1 MSAASSQVASAPKHV
16 PVRVVRPSKGW
27 TRIDFRELW
36 DQREL
41 LYFLTWRDLKVRYK
55 QTVLGV
61 AWAVVQPVFLMVVFT
76 VFFGG
81 LAGIQTNGVPYPVFS
96 YSALLPWGLFAT
108 SLMTGGTSITANS
121 AVITKIYFPRIF
133 LPLSV
138 VLDGLVDFAIASVVL
153 VLLMFYFGMVP
164 TLAVVFLPLFVLLA
178 VVTSSGLALWF
189 SALDARFRDIHYTI
203 PFLTQ
208 LWLFA
213 TPVIYPPSQ
222 IPPSLQ
228 VIAALNPMYGVVQG
242 FRWALIGQSFA
253 FGPLSWVSVLAAVL
267 IFLGGL
273 FYFQRVERRMADV
286 V

>member
-1 MSAASSQVASAPKHV
+1 MSTPTEVVPAPKHV
-16 PVRVVRPSKGW
+16 PVRTIRPMKGW
-27 TRIDFRELW
+27 ARLELRELW

-41 LYFLTWRDLKVRYK
+41 LYFFTWRDLKVRYK
-55 QTVLGV
+55 QTILGV

-81 LAGIQTNGVPYPVFS
+81 IAQIQTNGIPYPIFS

-121 AVITKIYFPRIF
+121 AVITKIYFPRIY

-153 VLLMFYFGMVP
+153 VLLMLYYGMLP
-164 TLAVVFLPLFVLLA
+164 TLAIVLLPLFVLLA
-178 VVTSSGLALWF
+178 IVTSSGLALWF

-208 LWLFA
+208 FWLFA
-213 TPVIYPPSQ
+213 TPIIYPISQ
-222 IPPSLQ
+222 
-228 VIAALNPMYGVVQG
+228 
-242 FRWALIGQSFA
+242 
-253 FGPLSWVSVLAAVL
+253 
-267 IFLGGL
+267 
-273 FYFQRVERRMADV
+273 
-286 V
+286 